1 MYTLEKIN
9 CYATINHLGSKYIC
23 EAEMHWEWLKMLKAI
38 RANWKRKR
46 KMKAFVHYLEEGGRE
61 RNHQKKTGLRKKAEP
76 QPKQNL
82 FLLTCKMMSLN
93 IPLLVGRGWN
103 WKHMTIISHVEKD
116 TWVLQWWI
124 LCQEGKTVCKGKQSF
139 YVKKRRRKRYDKI
152 LVVTM
157 KRE

>member
-1 MYTLEKIN
+1 MPRLIILDPNIFVRRRCTENDWRCWRLLEQIEKEREKWKPL
-9 CYATINHLGSKYIC
+9 CTT
-23 EAEMHWEWLKMLKAI
+23 WR
-38 RANWKRKR
+38 RAAGK
-46 KMKAFVHYLEEGGRE
+46 ETT
-61 RNHQKKTGLRKKAEP
+61 KKTGLRKKTEL

-82 FLLTCKMMSLN
+82 FLLTCKMMLLN

-124 LCQEGKTVCKGKQSF
+124 LCQEGKMVCKGKQSF
-139 YVKKRRRKRYDKI
+139 YVKKRRRKWYDKI

-157 KRE
+157 KREQ